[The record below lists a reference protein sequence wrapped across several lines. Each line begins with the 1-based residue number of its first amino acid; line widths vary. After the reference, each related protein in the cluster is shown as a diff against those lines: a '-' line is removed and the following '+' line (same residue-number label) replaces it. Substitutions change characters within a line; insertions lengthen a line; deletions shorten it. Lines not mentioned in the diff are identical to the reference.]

1 MSLYI
6 IGMLSNCC
14 DCIVYNGI
22 ISKHERGV
30 CSNCD
35 ENNGWYDAVEK
46 ERLEQERYEKE
57 MGHRLEIFN
66 KFDEYGVGY
75 NL

>member
-1 MSLYI
+1 MSQYI
-6 IGMLSNCC
+6 IGMLSKCC

-22 ISKHERGV
+22 FTTHERGV
-30 CSNCD
+30 CSNCHK
-35 ENNGWYDAVEK
+35 NNGWYDAYEK
-46 ERLEQERYEKE
+46 ERLEQEKYEKE
-57 MGHRLEIFN
+57 RHRLEIFN

>member
-46 ERLEQERYEKE
+46 ERLEQERYNE
-57 MGHRLEIFN
+57 RRTLEIFN